1 MSEQGTV
8 VIGLTGNFGTG
19 KTTVSQVLARLGA
32 AVINADELG
41 HEFLKPGTE
50 AYREIVSTFGTSFLE
65 ENGEID
71 RHRLAQLVFS
81 SPERLARL
89 NQIMHP
95 RMYRVVEEMIA
106 EYRRKGVKAVVL
118 EAALLIEAGWTPLVD
133 KVWVTVSPQETIV
146 QRLKKA
152 RGLYEEQILAR
163 LSQQMPSEEKTKRA
177 DAVIDTNC
185 TLEELEHRVTELWRQ
200 LFGGAT

>member
-1 MSEQGTV
+1 MPQKTV

-19 KTTVSQVLARLGA
+19 KTTVSQMLARLGA
-32 AVINADELG
+32 VVINADELG

-50 AYREIVSTFGTSFLE
+50 TYREIVSTFGSSFLKE
-65 ENGEID
+65 DGEVD
-71 RHRLAQLVFS
+71 RHKLAQLVFS
-81 SPERLARL
+81 SPQKLATL
-89 NQIMHP
+89 NRIMHP

-106 EYRRKGVKAVVL
+106 GYRRQGVKAVVL

-133 KVWVTVSPQETIV
+133 RVWVTVSPQETIV

-163 LSQQMPSEEKTKRA
+163 LSQQMPSEEKAKHA
-177 DAVIDTNC
+177 DVVINTDC
-185 TLEELEHRVTELWRQ
+185 SLEELESKVTALWHN
-200 LFGGAT
+200 LTEETT

>member
-1 MSEQGTV
+1 MV
-8 VIGLTGNFGTG
+8 VIGLTGNLGTG
-19 KTTVSQVLARLGA
+19 KTTVSEVLARLGA
-32 AVINADELG
+32 EVINADELG

-50 AYREIVSTFGTSFLE
+50 AYRDIISSFGTSILK

-81 SPERLARL
+81 HPEKLARL

-95 RMYRVVEEMIA
+95 RMYRVVEKKIA
-106 EYRRKGVKAVVL
+106 DYRRRGARAVVL

-133 KVWVTVSPQETIV
+133 KIWVTVSPQETIIG
-146 QRLKKA
+146 RLKKA

-163 LSQQMPSEEKTKRA
+163 LNQQMPSEEKAKHA
-177 DAVIDTNC
+177 DIVINTDC
-185 TLEELEHRVTELWRQ
+185 SLKELEAKVTELWQ
-200 LFGGAT
+200 ELLAETT

>member
-1 MSEQGTV
+1 MPPKTV

-19 KTTVSQVLARLGA
+19 KTTVSQMLARLGA

-50 AYREIVSTFGTSFLE
+50 TYRDIISALGTSFLTKE
-65 ENGEID
+65 GEID
-71 RHRLAQLVFS
+71 RHKLAQLVFS
-81 SPERLARL
+81 SPEKLATL
-89 NQIMHP
+89 NRIMHP
-95 RMYRVVEEMIA
+95 RMYRVAEQKIA
-106 EYRRKGVKAVVL
+106 GYRQQGVKAVVL

-133 KVWVTVSPQETIV
+133 KVWVTVSPEETIV

-163 LSQQMPSEEKTKRA
+163 LSQQMPSEEKAKHA
-177 DAVIDTNC
+177 DVVINTDC
-185 TLEELEHRVTELWRQ
+185 PLEELEARVTALWQELIE
-200 LFGGAT
+200 GAT

>member
-1 MSEQGTV
+1 MPSGTV

-19 KTTVSQVLARLGA
+19 KTTVSQMLARLGA
-32 AVINADELG
+32 VVINADELG

-50 AYREIVSTFGTSFLE
+50 AYREIVATFGTSFLKE
-65 ENGEID
+65 GDEID

-81 SPERLARL
+81 SPEKLATL
-89 NQIMHP
+89 NRIMHP
-95 RMYRVVEEMIA
+95 KMYRVVEEKIA
-106 EYRRKGVKAVVL
+106 WYRKQGVKAVVL

-133 KVWVTVSPQETIV
+133 RVWVTVSPQETIV

-163 LSQQMPSEEKTKRA
+163 LSQQMPSEEKVKHA
-177 DAVIDTNC
+177 DVVITTDC
-185 TLEELEHRVTELWRQ
+185 PLEELEAKVTALWQ
-200 LFGGAT
+200 GLIESAT